1 MLALQRHDGVAS
13 RHVAVPG
20 LQVQAGLLRGR
31 TADVHHAV
39 HPSVL
44 TGFGSA
50 ADAYDRMRPEYPQAA
65 VDWLVDR
72 LGITAESAV
81 VDLAAGTG
89 KLTRAL
95 VPTGARVVA
104 VEPVDDM
111 RAHIQT
117 EAIAGYAESMPLPDG
132 FADAVTVGQA
142 FHWFSSDEALAE
154 IARVLRPDGRLGLI
168 WNGRENDVPV
178 QRAFTEIIE
187 ELRTDEAAWKRDAWR
202 DVLEASPRFGPIEE
216 TAVPWERTLDGDEL
230 AELAS
235 SISFVASA
243 APARR
248 AAVLERVRALTPD
261 GPVAFPYVT
270 NVFVAP
276 VLVDLG
282 T

>member
-1 MLALQRHDGVAS
+1 MH
-13 RHVAVPG
+13 
-20 LQVQAGLLRGR
+20 
-31 TADVHHAV
+31 HHANPGQRV
-39 HPSVL
+39 HASVL
-44 TGFGSA
+44 SGFGSA

-72 LGITAESAV
+72 LGITAESTV

-104 VEPVDDM
+104 VEPVDGM
-111 RAHIQT
+111 RAHIRTAHVRT
-117 EAIAGYAESMPLPDG
+117 EAIAGYAESMPLDDG

-142 FHWFSSDEALAE
+142 FHWFSTDEALAE

-202 DVLEASPRFGPIEE
+202 GVLEASPRFGPIEE

-243 APARR
+243 AAGRR
-248 AAVLERVRALTPD
+248 ADVLERVRALAPD
-261 GPVAFPYVT
+261 GPVSFPYVT
-270 NVFVAP
+270 NVFVARR
-276 VLVDLG
+276 